1 MHVNTKREEG
11 ISRILLCVLYIAH
24 GITQRKRPD
33 NNVRSA
39 WHGLRCF
46 SSGRSPLMMRL
57 RKLVTVVGRHRE
69 ATVKRIT
76 D

>member
-1 MHVNTKREEG
+1 MFFSYIRIEE
-11 ISRILLCVLYIAH
+11 ILTFYKGDIAH
-24 GITQRKRPD
+24 GITLKKGQD

-57 RKLVTVVGRHRE
+57 RILVIVVGNM
-69 ATVKRIT
+69 
-76 D
+76 